1 MTGRNQITT
10 TCEQID
16 AELRD
21 IGAAYPPAEAASD
34 PLAIMYHGIALGAA
48 MLADK
53 LTAADASGRTYADL
67 KAVIDRQAE
76 MAVRLRG
83 GDYNIKRV
91 KDLAEDLAG
100 GDEALVD
107 RVAKLIELDAI
118 LATMGRAN

>member
-91 KDLAEDLAG
+91 KDLAG